1 MLVINYL
8 VLSVVL
14 IALVLIVILVIF
26 VLVIF
31 LAVLVI
37 VLIVVIPVCLYYLTR
52 ISRAVVCGGM
62 LKVMKLEWRIQ
73 TRIPGIKRLKSIGR
87 PIRSKMNALFGTLNR
102 IIERGLPLLI
112 VVKLRF

>member
-1 MLVINYL
+1 MLVYNVPFFMLVINYL

-14 IALVLIVILVIF
+14 IVLVLIVILVIF
-26 VLVIF
+26 VLVI
-31 LAVLVI
+31 
-37 VLIVVIPVCLYYLTR
+37 VLIIPVCLYYLTR

-62 LKVMKLEWRIQ
+62 LKVMKLECRIQ